1 MRSQSGEEGLNSN
14 VQNIFK
20 TLQEIKGT
28 SFMKNITFPLIMF
41 LSLPLSAF
49 PHHSFVGQFDPN
61 QEVVMSGTVTRVRW
75 VNPHAFFDVMIT
87 NENGEEEL
95 WAFELGSPN
104 TLIRYGWYRDTLQE
118 GDAVTVDGYL
128 ARSGARLANAK
139 IVTLPDGT
147 VIQAGSS
154 YLQETE

>member
-1 MRSQSGEEGLNSN
+1 MKKIITYL
-14 VQNIFK
+14 
-20 TLQEIKGT
+20 
-28 SFMKNITFPLIMF
+28 SFLVFSL
-41 LSLPLSAF
+41 LPLSGF
-49 PHHSFVGQFDPN
+49 SHHSFVSQFDPSK
-61 QEVVMSGTVTRVRW
+61 EVVMSGTVARVRW
-75 VNPHAFFDVMIT
+75 TNPHAFFDVVIT

-118 GDAVTVDGYL
+118 GDAITVDGYL

-139 IVTLPDGT
+139 IVTLADGT

-154 YLQETE
+154 YLEETQ